1 MIRKILL
8 SALAA
13 LLLAAPVCSAVEIV
27 PAPVKLSENGA
38 QLRIGSR
45 LSVYA
50 CDGQLQALV
59 STWAQTLEK
68 GYAPGI
74 YDTPEGFRR
83 IVSDRVLPRPQIVG
97 KAGKADLTLSLDGEL
112 AEEEYR
118 LDIDR
123 KGIELS
129 GGSVKGVWWGL
140 QSLTQILL
148 QGEKRGNGLLIAGC
162 SIEDRPH
169 FAYRGAMLD
178 CCRHFFSVEE
188 VKDWIDILAFHKL
201 NTFHWHLTEDQGWRF
216 EVKKYPRLTEI
227 GSVASDCRWNDMEKG
242 YYWLGH
248 QYGPYFYTQDQCRE
262 IVRYAD
268 SLHIQVIPEI
278 DMPGHICA
286 ALASYPEFSCDPKA
300 EHKVQTNQGGVY
312 SDVLNVGNPAAVQ
325 FARDVLTEV
334 MDVFPCEYVHIGGD
348 ECPSTAWEHNQ
359 QCQLLLQS
367 LIAKGI
373 TPAQEKPNY
382 RPLQSYF
389 ITQMAEHLKQRGRKM
404 ALWNESVTAHGADLN
419 LIKQTGATIF
429 CWHPCQQGARIAAS
443 LGLDCIITEYGPG
456 CYYINRKQSDAPGEP
471 GAAGS
476 GKDNLEMT
484 FRYVPVPES
493 VPANQRHHYKGV
505 QGTFWTEH
513 VCDINYVDYLAYP
526 RLIAIA
532 ETGWSPLEK
541 PGFDDFL
548 RRFRHEAGI
557 LQMRG
562 FNFGKHYLPRES
574 K

>member
-83 IVSDRVLPRPQIVG
+83 IVSDRVLPRPQVVG
-97 KAGKADLTLSLDGEL
+97 KAGKADLTLSLDGAL

-188 VKDWIDILAFHKL
+188 VKD
-201 NTFHWHLTEDQGWRF
+201 
-216 EVKKYPRLTEI
+216 
-227 GSVASDCRWNDMEKG
+227 
-242 YYWLGH
+242 
-248 QYGPYFYTQDQCRE
+248 
-262 IVRYAD
+262 
-268 SLHIQVIPEI
+268 
-278 DMPGHICA
+278 
-286 ALASYPEFSCDPKA
+286 
-300 EHKVQTNQGGVY
+300 
-312 SDVLNVGNPAAVQ
+312 
-325 FARDVLTEV
+325 
-334 MDVFPCEYVHIGGD
+334 
-348 ECPSTAWEHNQ
+348 
-359 QCQLLLQS
+359 
-367 LIAKGI
+367 
-373 TPAQEKPNY
+373 
-382 RPLQSYF
+382 
-389 ITQMAEHLKQRGRKM
+389 
-404 ALWNESVTAHGADLN
+404 
-419 LIKQTGATIF
+419 
-429 CWHPCQQGARIAAS
+429 
-443 LGLDCIITEYGPG
+443 
-456 CYYINRKQSDAPGEP
+456 
-471 GAAGS
+471 
-476 GKDNLEMT
+476 
-484 FRYVPVPES
+484 
-493 VPANQRHHYKGV
+493 
-505 QGTFWTEH
+505 
-513 VCDINYVDYLAYP
+513 
-526 RLIAIA
+526 
-532 ETGWSPLEK
+532 
-541 PGFDDFL
+541 
-548 RRFRHEAGI
+548 
-557 LQMRG
+557 
-562 FNFGKHYLPRES
+562 
-574 K
+574 

>member
-83 IVSDRVLPRPQIVG
+83 IVSDRVLPRPQVVG

-201 NTFHWHLTEDQGWRF
+201 NTFHWHLTEDQGWRI
-216 EVKKYPRLTEI
+216 EIKRYPLLTEV
-227 GSVASDCRWNDMEKG
+227 GSVRKETKIGHYFDKEKG
-242 YYWLGH
+242 YDGRP
-248 QYGPYFYTQDQCRE
+248 YGGFYTQDE
-262 IVRYAD
+262 IRDIVAYATARQ
-268 SLHIQVIPEI
+268 ITVIPEI
-278 DMPGHICA
+278 EMPGHAVA
-286 ALASYPEFSCDPKA
+286 ALACYPELGC
-300 EHKVQTNQGGVY
+300 TGGPY
-312 SDVLNVGNPAAVQ
+312 
-325 FARDVLTEV
+325 EV
-334 MDVFPCEYVHIGGD
+334 RTTWGISEDVFCLGKESTFEFLQNVLDEVCELFPGEYIHIGGD
-348 ECPSTAWEHNQ
+348 EAPRLRWKSCPH
-359 QCQLLLQS
+359 CQ
-367 LIAKGI
+367 AKMKELGL
-373 TPAQEKPNY
+373 TSEAQ
-382 RPLQSYF
+382 LQSY
-389 ITQMAEHLKQRGRKM
+389 QLQRIESYLNAKGRKVIGWDEILEGGVTPSATVMSWRGPKGGIAAAKLGNGVVM
-404 ALWNESVTAHGADLN
+404 APNSHFYLDYY
-419 LIKQTGATIF
+419 QTGD
-429 CWHPCQQGARIAAS
+429 HAA
-443 LGLDCIITEYGPG
+443 
-456 CYYINRKQSDAPGEP
+456 NGEP
-471 GAAGS
+471 LAIGGHLPLSKCYSFDPYDKLNEREKACIKGIQANTWCEYIGTMDHVQHMDLPRFAALS
-476 GKDNLEMT
+476 EVSWSEVRDSYANFVSRVAAAL
-484 FRYVPVPES
+484 VPVYE
-493 VPANQRHHYKGV
+493 Y
-505 QGTFWTEH
+505 
-513 VCDINYVDYLAYP
+513 
-526 RLIAIA
+526 
-532 ETGWSPLEK
+532 
-541 PGFDDFL
+541 
-548 RRFRHEAGI
+548 
-557 LQMRG
+557 RG
-562 FNFGKHYLPRES
+562 FIYSDYAFRGLE
-574 K
+574 

>member
-83 IVSDRVLPRPQIVG
+83 IVSDRVLPRPQVVG

-201 NTFHWHLTEDQGWRF
+201 NTFHWHLTEDQGWRI
-216 EVKKYPRLTEI
+216 EIKRYPLLTEV
-227 GSVASDCRWNDMEKG
+227 GSVRKETKIGHYFDKEKG
-242 YYWLGH
+242 YDGRP
-248 QYGPYFYTQDQCRE
+248 YGGFYTQDE
-262 IVRYAD
+262 IRDIVAYATARQ
-268 SLHIQVIPEI
+268 ITVIPEI
-278 DMPGHICA
+278 EMPGHAVA
-286 ALASYPEFSCDPKA
+286 ALACYPELGC
-300 EHKVQTNQGGVY
+300 TGGPY
-312 SDVLNVGNPAAVQ
+312 
-325 FARDVLTEV
+325 EV
-334 MDVFPCEYVHIGGD
+334 RTTWGICEDVFCV
-348 ECPSTAWEHNQ
+348 
-359 QCQLLLQS
+359 
-367 LIAKGI
+367 
-373 TPAQEKPNY
+373 
-382 RPLQSYF
+382 
-389 ITQMAEHLKQRGRKM
+389 
-404 ALWNESVTAHGADLN
+404 
-419 LIKQTGATIF
+419 
-429 CWHPCQQGARIAAS
+429 
-443 LGLDCIITEYGPG
+443 
-456 CYYINRKQSDAPGEP
+456 
-471 GAAGS
+471 
-476 GKDNLEMT
+476 GK
-484 FRYVPVPES
+484 
-493 VPANQRHHYKGV
+493 
-505 QGTFWTEH
+505 
-513 VCDINYVDYLAYP
+513 
-526 RLIAIA
+526 
-532 ETGWSPLEK
+532 
-541 PGFDDFL
+541 
-548 RRFRHEAGI
+548 
-557 LQMRG
+557 
-562 FNFGKHYLPRES
+562 
-574 K
+574 